1 MMEMED
7 YDIYY
12 GDSIRGGNSRRGIVR
27 KQPDSKSDA
36 SFTKMMKCHCW
47 TAVIMVMT
55 IVLCSAV
62 VVVLIKDPFGFQST
76 KEAAPVK
83 KERNLARRSFN
94 EACDIGW
101 IDANL
106 VQLGCLLFG
115 NVTMNWAQAE
125 AFCQG
130 KNSRLV
136 EIHDTNQKMFITSY
150 IKIINAINNA
160 TVSWWWAG
168 GIHDVTETW
177 IWAQSRLPVQDFVW
191 HQGRPPRAGAM
202 CMYNN
207 EKSTLDAYACRI
219 TASLKQIC
227 QDH

>member
-1 MMEMED
+1 MEED
-7 YDIYY
+7 YNNYY

-27 KQPDSKSDA
+27 EQPDSKSDA
-36 SFTKMMKCHCW
+36 SFTKMMKCHCV

-62 VVVLIKDPFGFQST
+62 VVVLIKDSFGFQST
-76 KEAAPVK
+76 KEAAQVK
-83 KERNLARRSFN
+83 EERNLVRRSFN

-101 IDANL
+101 IDADL

-115 NVTMNWAQAE
+115 NDKMNWTQAE
-125 AFCQG
+125 AFCQR

-136 EIHDTNQKMFITSY
+136 EIHDTNQKLFITSY

-160 TVSWWWAG
+160 TISWWAG
-168 GIHDVTETW
+168 GIEDVKENW

-191 HQGRPPRAGAM
+191 YPGRPVGNDNDAM

-207 EKSTLDAYACRI
+207 EKYTLDAYDCRT
-219 TASLKQIC
+219 TASLKPIC

>member
-1 MMEMED
+1 MMEED

-136 EIHDTNQKMFITSY
+136 EIHDTN
-150 IKIINAINNA
+150 
-160 TVSWWWAG
+160 
-168 GIHDVTETW
+168 
-177 IWAQSRLPVQDFVW
+177 P
-191 HQGRPPRAGAM
+191 
-202 CMYNN
+202 
-207 EKSTLDAYACRI
+207 
-219 TASLKQIC
+219 
-227 QDH
+227 